1 MGWLKKKEA
10 GARGGL
16 RDGCRALGSLL
27 WKLAL
32 AVLLVYGGL
41 QLAVRT
47 DVFRA
52 RVERELS
59 RLTGLEI
66 RVGRIRATESLNLRI
81 RDVISVSDEAGLEAR
96 LIRVRWRV
104 FRPRGEPMVEAVL
117 VDGLALTFAPDAAG
131 VVQPAFLGRY
141 AGTAFE
147 WAGVKVAAKPGAG
160 AAPAEP
166 VAAAG
171 PAPAVAVRDVPRV
184 VLSGMS
190 VRFQDEKGNFQGSMT
205 GMAATWMSMRLP
217 DGGRIS
223 HVDCR
228 AGEVRVVN
236 GPRIR
241 GLHVRLVDTGDRQFL
256 TALEAA
262 DWGASPPPRAPG
274 DEMREML
281 DAMDEDLR

>member
-1 MGWLKKKEA
+1 MRWRNTKDEA
-10 GARGGL
+10 ARGGL
-16 RDGCRALGSLL
+16 RDGCRALGSLA

-32 AVLLVYGGL
+32 GVVLVYGGL

-47 DVFRA
+47 DAFRS

-66 RVGRIRATESLNLRI
+66 RVGRIRATASMNLRI
-81 RDVISVSDEAGLEAR
+81 RDVISMSEEAGIEAG

-147 WAGVKVAAKPGAG
+147 WAGVPVAAKRGGGTAAAG
-160 AAPAEP
+160 AATEQ
-166 VAAAG
+166 
-171 PAPAVAVRDVPRV
+171 APAVAVRDVPRV

-190 VRFQDEKGNFQGSMT
+190 VRFQDAKGNFQGSMT
-205 GMAATWMSMRLP
+205 GMSATWMSMRLP
-217 DGGRIS
+217 DGGRIA

-228 AGEVRVVN
+228 AAEVRVVN

-262 DWGASPPPRAPG
+262 DWGATPPPRAP
-274 DEMREML
+274 EEEVREML

>member
-1 MGWLKKKEA
+1 MRWRKTKGA
-10 GARGGL
+10 GAPGGL
-16 RDGCRALGSLL
+16 RDGCRALGALA

-32 AVLLVYGGL
+32 GVVLVYGGL

-47 DVFRA
+47 DAFRA

-66 RVGRIRATESLNLRI
+66 RVGRIRATASMNLRI
-81 RDVISVSDEAGLEAR
+81 RDVINVSEEAGIEAR

-117 VDGLALTFAPDAAG
+117 VDGLALTFAPDAEG

-147 WAGVKVAAKPGAG
+147 WAGVKVAAKPSTG
-160 AAPAEP
+160 AASAEK

-190 VRFQDEKGNFQGSMT
+190 VRFQDQQGNFQGSMT
-205 GMAATWMSMRLP
+205 GMSATWMSMRLP

-228 AGEVRVVN
+228 AAEVRVVN

-262 DWGASPPPRAPG
+262 DWGGSPPPRAPG
-274 DEMREML
+274 EEVREML